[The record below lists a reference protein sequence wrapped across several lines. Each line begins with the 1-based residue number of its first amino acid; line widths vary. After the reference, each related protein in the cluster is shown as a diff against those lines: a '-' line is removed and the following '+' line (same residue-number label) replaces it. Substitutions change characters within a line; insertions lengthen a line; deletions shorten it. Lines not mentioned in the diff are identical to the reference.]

1 MLAEAPGGVKRKG
14 GDAPAAQP
22 SAVVARWRSKN
33 WACKRGVDAAAGT
46 RDVRRVNDPPD
57 QPARPPAP
65 KAKPATG
72 PDRETRLAAALR
84 DNLRRRKAGGGKAA
98 DEA

>member
-1 MLAEAPGGVKRKG
+1 
-14 GDAPAAQP
+14 
-22 SAVVARWRSKN
+22 
-33 WACKRGVDAAAGT
+33 
-46 RDVRRVNDPPD
+46 VRRVNDPPD